1 MAKMKSLDELKAI
14 REKLKSNMNVR
25 NEDESVTKVIIG
37 MATCGIAAGARA
49 TFNAM
54 AEKATELGLENVKFV
69 TAGCMGSCFAEPTVE
84 VQVPGQASILYGYVN
99 AEKGMEIVEKHLKNG
114 ELVENL
120 IIGQPFEK
128 A

>member
-1 MAKMKSLDELKAI
+1 MAKMKSLEELKAI
-14 REKLKSNMNVR
+14 KEKLKSNMDVR
-25 NEDESVTKVIIG
+25 NESEGVTKVIIG
-37 MATCGIAAGARA
+37 MATCGIAAGARE

-54 AEKATELGLENVKFV
+54 ASKATELGLDNIKFV

-84 VQVPGQASILYGYVN
+84 VQIPGQAPILYGYVS
-99 AEKGMEIVEKHLKNG
+99 ADKGVEIVEKHLKNG

>member
-1 MAKMKSLDELKAI
+1 MKSLEELRAI
-14 REKLKSNMNVR
+14 KEKLQGDMNIR
-25 NEDESVTKVIIG
+25 NESEGVTKVIIG
-37 MATCGIAAGARA
+37 MATCGIAAGARE

-54 AEKATELGLENVKFV
+54 ADKARELGLNNVKFV
-69 TAGCMGSCFAEPTVE
+69 TAGCMGSCYAEPTVE
-84 VQVPGQASILYGYVN
+84 VQVPGQAPILYGYVN
-99 AEKGMEIVEKHLKNG
+99 ADKGVEIVEKHLKNG

>member
-14 REKLKSNMNVR
+14 REKLKNNMGVR
-25 NEDESVTKVIIG
+25 NEDEGVTKVIIG
-37 MATCGIAAGARA
+37 MATCGIAAGARE
-49 TFNAM
+49 TFKAM
-54 AEKATELGLENVKFV
+54 ADKATELGLENVKFV

-84 VQVPGQASILYGYVN
+84 VQVPGQGSILYGYVD
-99 AEKGMEIVEKHLKNG
+99 AAKGAEIVEKHLKNG
-114 ELVENL
+114 ALVENL

>member
-1 MAKMKSLDELKAI
+1 MTKMKSLDELKAI
-14 REKLKSNMNVR
+14 REKLKNNMSVR
-25 NEDESVTKVIIG
+25 NEDEGVIKVIIG
-37 MATCGIAAGARA
+37 MATCGIAAGARE

-54 AEKATELGLENVKFV
+54 SEKAIELGMDNIKFV

-84 VQVPGQASILYGYVN
+84 VQVPGQESILYGYVD
-99 AEKGMEIVEKHLKNG
+99 AAKGVEIVEKHLKNG
-114 ELVENL
+114 ALVENL

>member
-25 NEDESVTKVIIG
+25 NEDEGVIKVIIG
-37 MATCGIAAGARA
+37 MATCGIAAGART

-54 AEKATELGLENVKFV
+54 SEKATELGLENIKFV

-84 VQVPGQASILYGYVN
+84 VQASILYGYVD
-99 AEKGMEIVEKHLKNG
+99 AEKGKEIVEKHLKNG
-114 ELVENL
+114 EMVENL

>member
-25 NEDESVTKVIIG
+25 SEEEGVIKVIIG
-37 MATCGIAAGARA
+37 MATCGIAAGART

-54 AEKATELGLENVKFV
+54 SEKAAELGIENIKFV

-84 VQVPGQASILYGYVN
+84 VQVPGQASILYGYVD
-99 AEKGMEIVEKHLKNG
+99 AEKGKEIVEKHLKNG

>member
-1 MAKMKSLDELKAI
+1 MVKMKSLDELKAI
-14 REKLKSNMNVR
+14 REQLKNNMNVR
-25 NEDESVTKVIIG
+25 NESEGVTKVIIG
-37 MATCGIAAGARA
+37 MATCGIAAGARE

-54 AEKATELGLENVKFV
+54 SAKALELGLDNVKFV

-84 VQVPGQASILYGYVN
+84 VQVPGQASILYGYVD
-99 AEKGMEIVEKHLKNG
+99 AQKGVEIVQKHLMNG
-114 ELVENL
+114 EMVENL

>member
-1 MAKMKSLDELKAI
+1 MTKMKSLDELKAI
-14 REKLKSNMNVR
+14 REKLKSNMSVR
-25 NEDESVTKVIIG
+25 NEDENVVKVIIG
-37 MATCGIAAGARA
+37 MATCGIAAGSRE

-54 AEKATELGLENVKFV
+54 SAKATELGLNNIKFV

-84 VQVPGQASILYGYVN
+84 VKIPGQESILYGYVD
-99 AEKGMEIVEKHLKNG
+99 AAKGVEIVEKHLKNG

>member
-1 MAKMKSLDELKAI
+1 MAKMKSLEELKAI
-14 REKLKSNMNVR
+14 KEQLKTNMNVR
-25 NEDESVTKVIIG
+25 NESEGVTKVIIC
-37 MATCGIAAGARA
+37 MATCGIAAGARE

-54 AEKATELGLENVKFV
+54 ASKASELGLENIKFV
-69 TAGCMGSCFAEPTVE
+69 TAGCMGSCYAEPTVE
-84 VQVPGQASILYGYVN
+84 VQIPGQASILYGYVS
-99 AEKGMEIVEKHLKNG
+99 ADKGVEIVEKHLKNG